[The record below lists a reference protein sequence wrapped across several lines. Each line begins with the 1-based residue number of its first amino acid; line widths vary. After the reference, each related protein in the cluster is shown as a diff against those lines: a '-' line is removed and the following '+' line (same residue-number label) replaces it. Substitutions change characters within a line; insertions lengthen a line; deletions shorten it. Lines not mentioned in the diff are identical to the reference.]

1 MTHMLF
7 TLLQAGYYAEPASG
21 AAHYSAATMGMFVL
35 IIVIGIAGY
44 AVQARLQSVF
54 RKYSKVQF
62 PAASRAP
69 RWPRRCSATTTSI
82 TSK

>member
-54 RKYSKVQF
+54 QQIFEGTVPRR
-62 PAASRAP
+62 PHGRRGGREDAP
-69 RWPRRCSATTTSI
+69 RQQHP
-82 TSK
+82 